1 LYETQRRVCARQ
13 PFASEGLQIRPR
25 WNPPARPVLLGRT
38 NDLGASAGTQRW
50 WEQRPSFTGIGRS
63 RIGARDVTIDFT
75 SFGASIAGGNVFEP
89 DFYRSDGIRFPPQ
102 RCGSA
107 GCDTWLIW
115 HIVQGD
121 DALWGETRFGP
132 IKATFTRP
140 ISNLSLRV
148 APTLQGTATY
158 VLSAFAASGKLLA
171 TTSVTVTQDFGD
183 PANTGFGYFRV
194 SLTNLPKPAKSFT
207 LDQVFVRSS
216 FPQTTDIPYGVSS
229 ISYTHWGQQP

>member
-1 LYETQRRVCARQ
+1 MRPNAAFVPGSRLQVKVSRFVLAGTLLLGLSC
-13 PFASEGLQIRPR
+13 SEGPMTSE
-25 WNPPARPVLLGRT
+25 PALEPSDGGNNGL
-38 NDLGASAGTQRW
+38 ASPGV
-50 WEQRPSFTGIGRS
+50 GRS

-183 PANTGFGYFRV
+183 PANTGFGYFTV

-216 FPQTTDIPYGVSS
+216 FPQTTDITYGVSS
-229 ISYTHWGQQP
+229 ISYAHWGQQP